1 MNFSLSLSG
10 LRQAVIQRIYTDTQL
25 PAHVRT
31 FLSAE
36 IAGLPQAFNGARVD
50 IHGTQ
55 LAGISNVHSTV
66 TPLNVAA

>member
-1 MNFSLSLSG
+1 MNFSLSLAG
-10 LRQAVIQRIYTDTQL
+10 LRTAVAAQVSANATL
-25 PAHVRT
+25 PPHVRS
-31 FLSAE
+31 FIVAE
-36 IAGLPQAFNGARVD
+36 IAGLPPAFNGARVD